1 MKKMLMVCV
10 AVALSIVTINS
21 ASAQT
26 KIGSFDEE
34 SLLGLM
40 PGIGKV
46 DTLLR
51 KYAADSLAP
60 KRDYEM
66 MELKRKDSTFRADS
80 AKLSGSLREIMQ
92 KEISQHYYIVA
103 NWQEISNE
111 AIEGKKSE
119 LLAPFRQKIY
129 GALNEIIT
137 SEKYTLVLKSES
149 ILTIPICDNLSIKT
163 AYRMRLNLPK
173 ETEAA
178 FKSANCGGGASTPAP
193 KSTPSGPKK

>member
-10 AVALSIVTINS
+10 AVALSVVTINS
-21 ASAQT
+21 ANAQ
-26 KIGSFDEE
+26 IGSFDEE

-51 KYAADSLAP
+51 QYAADSLAP

-80 AKLSGSLREIMQ
+80 AKLGASLREIMQ
-92 KEISQHYYIVA
+92 KEIAQHYYIVA

-111 AIEGKKSE
+111 AIEGKKAE

-129 GALNEIIT
+129 AVLNDIIT
-137 SEKYTLVLKSES
+137 SEKYTLVLKSDA
-149 ILTIPICDNLSIKT
+149 ILTIPICDNLAIKT
-163 AYRMRLNLPK
+163 AYRLKLTLPK

-178 FKSANCGGGASTPAP
+178 FRGANCGGASAPAP
-193 KSTPSGPKK
+193 KTAPSGPKK